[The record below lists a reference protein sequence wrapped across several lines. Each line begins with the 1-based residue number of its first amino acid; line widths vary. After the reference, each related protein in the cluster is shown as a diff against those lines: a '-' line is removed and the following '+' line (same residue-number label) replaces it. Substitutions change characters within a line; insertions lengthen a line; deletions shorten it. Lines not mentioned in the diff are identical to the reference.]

1 MKVNAL
7 PHEFPEKY
15 RLLLLPEVVEQL
27 SAGMPI
33 TVLILTEEDTACGA
47 VAGYIRGSRFV
58 ISSLYVSRGFR
69 LKGGGRLLL
78 EKLIEQLP
86 KEVLGLEISYTITAE
101 EHQTLQPFLERMDF
115 WSEPDNGETV
125 FAISLSEMMKSPS
138 MESADKRLGTPFSEL
153 ETSLLFMA
161 SKEAERANRPL
172 PTGGLL
178 SETINKDA
186 SMAYVHNGKIE
197 SFVTIDMSK
206 EEGLI
211 LLSLPIDIRTFPVTI
226 KLLRSVI
233 DKLSVCYVPDTK
245 IITYSLSNVDKAMIR
260 NLFPTA
266 EEISYTYYKS
276 I

>member
-47 VAGYIRGSRFV
+47 VAGYIRGSRVV

-161 SKEAERANRPL
+161 
-172 PTGGLL
+172 
-178 SETINKDA
+178 
-186 SMAYVHNGKIE
+186 YVHNGKIE